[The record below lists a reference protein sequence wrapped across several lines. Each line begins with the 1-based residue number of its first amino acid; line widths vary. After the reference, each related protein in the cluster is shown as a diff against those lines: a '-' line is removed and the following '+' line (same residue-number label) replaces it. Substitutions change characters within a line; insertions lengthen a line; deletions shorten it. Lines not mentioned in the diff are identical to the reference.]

1 MLEQGL
7 QFAKYSVIPRTLV
20 FVFRGNDVLLI
31 KGAQDKKIWAGL
43 YNGIGGHVEPGEDV
57 LFSARRELQEETGLM
72 QIPLHLCGQ
81 VMIDTGTAQGV
92 ALFVF
97 KGTTDQTGI
106 IPSDECQP
114 EWIPIQ
120 SLSSIEM
127 VRDLYQLLPR
137 VIHWQMGDDLIV
149 ARYHYSSEGKIEA
162 EFSDRSGL

>member
-1 MLEQGL
+1 MEEQGL
-7 QFAKYSVIPRTLV
+7 QFAKYSVIPRTLI
-20 FVFRGNDVLLI
+20 FVFRGNYVLLI

-43 YNGIGGHVEPGEDV
+43 YNGIGGHVEPGEDI
-57 LFSARRELQEETGLM
+57 LSSARRELQEETGLQ

-81 VMIDTGTAQGV
+81 VMIDTGTVQGV

-97 KGTTDQTGI
+97 KGMTDQTGI
-106 IPSDECQP
+106 IPSDEGQP

-120 SLSSIEM
+120 TLSSMEM

-137 VIHWQMGDDLIV
+137 VVEWQMGDAPII
-149 ARYHYSSEGKIEA
+149 ARYYYSSEGKLEV